1 MDLSKL
7 SDADLEAIAAGRI
20 KDVSTEG
27 LRIITGQKT
36 PLEAAGR
43 AVTETAKTVA
53 EAVTPER
60 PQELMQQIGRQVGL
74 TGRAAVTGTL
84 GLPTMASDALIS
96 LINKIGGQNIQ
107 LPSQAQQQLLTQA
120 GLPEPATAQE
130 RVVSDIAGAG
140 FGVLGGYGLG
150 RALPGSLVTPPSPT
164 QAIERFA
171 PSAAGGQAAKEL
183 LTQSPSFQIGSGAAA
198 ATAAGLGREEGAGPI
213 EQIALG
219 MGAGVLAPSV
229 GSAATLAAQRAATGG
244 RELVRPFTESG
255 REVIVGNVL
264 RQLAREPE
272 TAIQRMEGYQPQVPG
287 YQPTT
292 AQASRDIGLAGAVP
306 MARGLDVTGR
316 FPAQQIQANQARMAV
331 LDRIAK
337 NDKAVADAIAKREEV
352 TAPLRE
358 QAFAKSTVTPE
369 IFGSAITLN
378 VNKVIDDILAS
389 PPGKRSTVQSVVTDA
404 RDDIARASTPAEL
417 YEIRKDLRAMSEG
430 LLDKSNKGG
439 PNAGAAKA
447 AKPQLEQIIK
457 AVDETIEAAAPG
469 YRDYLRQYAAAST
482 GIERMQA
489 AQKFR
494 REVLGTV
501 PVVTDPSNV
510 AEYMLMQPKF
520 VKAIRDAEADK
531 QLSGLSKT
539 QLAVLKRVGQD
550 LDEGA
555 ITRLTAEPGSNTFKN
570 LSIANVVGS
579 IIGKQMFGEIPAAAQ
594 KGAGGAMA
602 LNFLYGAPDDAIRA
616 VIVDAMLDPKL
627 AARMMRRATN
637 AELIPISQELQR
649 RALRLGYGQVF
660 GLTPE

>member
-43 AVTETAKTVA
+43 AVTETAKSVA

-306 MARGLDVTGR
+306 MVRGLDETGR

-331 LDRIAK
+331 LDRLAK
-337 NDKAVADAIAKREEV
+337 DEQALAAAFAKREEV
-352 TAPLRE
+352 TGPLRE
-358 QAFAKSTVTPE
+358 AAFDRYTGTPE
-369 IFGSAITLN
+369 DF
-378 VNKVIDDILAS
+378 AS
-389 PPGKRSTVQSVVTDA
+389 RVQSVRDQIVSVLQSPEGKRLPVKEAMTFALRQLDDDVTDPRTLYA
-404 RDDIARASTPAEL
+404 IKQNIQDAAFGKYDKEKGVMKLAKGEL
-417 YEIRKDLRAMSEG
+417 QGI
-430 LLDKSNKGG
+430 
-439 PNAGAAKA
+439 AKA
-447 AKPQLEQIIK
+447 IDDQIEP
-457 AVDETIEAAAPG
+457 VAPG
-469 YRDYLRQYAAAST
+469 YKDYLRKYSAATKGIQSMEEAQAFRTTVQGTAPIVLDESTQYMIS
-482 GIERMQA
+482 Q
-489 AQKFR
+489 
-494 REVLGTV
+494 
-501 PVVTDPSNV
+501 PS
-510 AEYMLMQPKF
+510 F
-520 VKAIRDAEADK
+520 VRALRNIGDDTK
-531 QLSGLSKT
+531 LSKT
-539 QLAVLKRVGQD
+539 QIALLQRVGKD

-570 LSIANVVGS
+570 MSIANFIGAS
-579 IIGKQMFGEIPAAAQ
+579 IGKQMFGEVPAAMRQ
-594 KGAGGAMA
+594 GALAFNWLFSG
-602 LNFLYGAPDDAIRA
+602 PDDKIREI
-616 VIVDAMLDPKL
+616 IVDAMLDPKL
-627 AARMMRRATN
+627 AARMMRRANN

-649 RALRLGYGQVF
+649 RAMRLGYGSVF
-660 GLTPE
+660 GLNPE

>member
-20 KDVSTEG
+20 QDVSTKG
-27 LRIITGQKT
+27 LRIIAGEKT
-36 PLEAAGR
+36 PVEAVGGALESGAK
-43 AVTETAKTVA
+43 AVK
-53 EAVTPER
+53 EAVTPTN
-60 PQELMQQIGRQVGL
+60 PQEIASQIGRQLGL
-74 TGRAAVTGTL
+74 TGRAAVTGVL
-84 GLPTMASDALIS
+84 GLPAMASDALIS
-96 LINKIGGQNIQ
+96 LINKISGQNIP

-120 GLPEPATAQE
+120 GLPEPATPQE

-150 RALPGSLVTPPSPT
+150 RALPGTLVTPPLPT

-213 EQIALG
+213 EQVALG

-244 RELVRPFTESG
+244 KELVRPFTEAG

-272 TAIQRMEGYQPQVPG
+272 AAIQRMESYQPGVPG

-306 MARGLDVTGR
+306 AVRALDETGR

-331 LDRIAK
+331 LDRLAK
-337 NDKAVADAIAKREEV
+337 DADALQSAIAKRDEV

-358 QAFAKSTVTPE
+358 QAFAKSQVTPE
-369 IFGSAITLN
+369 MFGSVIALN
-378 VNKVIDDILAS
+378 VGKTIDDILAS
-389 PPGKRSTVQSVVTDA
+389 PAGKRGTVEKAMEFAKSRV
-404 RDDIARASTPAEL
+404 ARATTPQEL
-417 YEIRKDLRAMSEG
+417 YEVRKDLRDAAQG
-430 LLDKSNKGG
+430 LLDREGSAYGLAKG
-439 PNAGAAKA
+439 
-447 AKPQLEQIIK
+447 QLEQVIRS
-457 AVDETIEAAAPG
+457 VDDAIDAAAPG
-469 YRDYLRQYAAAST
+469 YKDYLQKYASASR
-482 GIERMQA
+482 GIEKLEA
-489 AQKFR
+489 AQQFR
-494 REVLGTV
+494 GKVVGTV
-501 PVVTDPSNV
+501 PIVTEPSSV
-510 AEYMLMQPKF
+510 GEYMISQPKF
-520 VKAIRDAEADK
+520 VNAIRAAEKETD
-531 QLSGLSKT
+531 LSKT
-539 QLAVLKRVGQD
+539 QLAVLKRVAQD
-550 LDEGA
+550 LDDGS

-570 LSIANVVGS
+570 ISVANFIGQS
-579 IIGKQMFGEIPAAAQ
+579 MGKQMFGEVPGVMQ
-594 KGAGGAMA
+594 KGALAF
-602 LNFLYGAPDDAIRA
+602 NWLYAGPDDAIRA
-616 VIVDAMLDPKL
+616 VLVDAMLDPKL

>member
-1 MDLSKL
+1 MMDLTKL

-60 PQELMQQIGRQVGL
+60 PQELMQQIGRQLGL

-120 GLPEPATAQE
+120 GLPEPATPQE

-150 RALPGSLVTPPSPT
+150 RALPGTLVTPPSPT

-183 LTQSPSFQIGSGAAA
+183 LTQSPAFQIGSGAAA

-244 RELVRPFTESG
+244 RELVRPFTEAG

-272 TAIQRMEGYQPQVPG
+272 TAIQRMESYQPGVPG

-306 MARGLDVTGR
+306 AVRALDETGR

-331 LDRIAK
+331 LDRLAK
-337 NDKAVADAIAKREEV
+337 DAETLQGAIAKRDEV

-369 IFGSAITLN
+369 MFGSVISLN
-378 VNKVIDDILAS
+378 VGKTIDDILAS
-389 PPGKRSTVQSVVTDA
+389 PAGKRGTVEKAMEFA
-404 RDDIARASTPAEL
+404 RSRVARATTPQEL
-417 YEIRKDLRAMSEG
+417 YEVRKDLRDAAQG
-430 LLDKSNKGG
+430 LLDREGSAYGLAKG
-439 PNAGAAKA
+439 
-447 AKPQLEQIIK
+447 QLEQVIRS
-457 AVDETIEAAAPG
+457 VDDAIDSAAPG
-469 YRDYLRQYAAAST
+469 YKDYLQKYAAASR
-482 GIERMQA
+482 GIERLEA
-489 AQKFR
+489 AQQFR
-494 REVLGTV
+494 GKVLGTV
-501 PVVTDPSNV
+501 PIVTEPSSV
-510 AEYMLMQPKF
+510 GEYMISQPKF
-520 VKAIRDAEADK
+520 VNAIRAAEKETD
-531 QLSGLSKT
+531 LSKT
-539 QLAVLKRVGQD
+539 QLAVVKRVAQD
-550 LDEGA
+550 LDEGS

-570 LSIANVVGS
+570 ISIANFIGQS
-579 IIGKQMFGEIPAAAQ
+579 MGKQMFGEVPGVMQ
-594 KGAGGAMA
+594 KGALAF
-602 LNFLYGAPDDAIRA
+602 NWLYAGPDDAIRA
-616 VIVDAMLDPKL
+616 VLVDAMLDPKL

-660 GLTPE
+660 GLIPE

>member
-60 PQELMQQIGRQVGL
+60 PQELMQQIGRQLGL

-120 GLPEPATAQE
+120 GLPEPATPQE

-183 LTQSPSFQIGSGAAA
+183 LTQSPAFQIGSGAAA

-229 GSAATLAAQRAATGG
+229 GSAATVAAQRAATGG
-244 RELVRPFTESG
+244 KELVRPFTEAG

-272 TAIQRMEGYQPQVPG
+272 TAIQRMESYQPGVPG

-306 MARGLDVTGR
+306 AVRALDETGR

-331 LDRIAK
+331 LDRLAK
-337 NDKAVADAIAKREEV
+337 DAETLQGAIAKRDEV

-369 IFGSAITLN
+369 MFGSVISLN
-378 VNKVIDDILAS
+378 VGKTIDDILAS
-389 PPGKRSTVQSVVTDA
+389 PAGKRGTVEKAMEFA
-404 RDDIARASTPAEL
+404 RSRVARATTPQEL
-417 YEIRKDLRAMSEG
+417 YEVRKDLRDAAQG
-430 LLDKSNKGG
+430 LLDREGSAYGLAKG
-439 PNAGAAKA
+439 
-447 AKPQLEQIIK
+447 QLEQVIRS
-457 AVDETIEAAAPG
+457 VDDAIDSAAPG
-469 YRDYLRQYAAAST
+469 YKDYLQKYAAASR
-482 GIERMQA
+482 GIERLEA
-489 AQKFR
+489 AQQFR
-494 REVLGTV
+494 GKVLGTV
-501 PVVTDPSNV
+501 PIVTEPSSV
-510 AEYMLMQPKF
+510 GEYMISQPKF
-520 VKAIRDAEADK
+520 VNAIRAAEKETD
-531 QLSGLSKT
+531 LSKT
-539 QLAVLKRVGQD
+539 QLAVVKRVAQD
-550 LDEGA
+550 LDEGS

-570 LSIANVVGS
+570 ISIANFIGQS
-579 IIGKQMFGEIPAAAQ
+579 MGKQMFGEVPAVMQ
-594 KGAGGAMA
+594 KGAMSF
-602 LNFLYGAPDDAIRA
+602 NWLYSGPDEMIRA
-616 VIVDAMLDPKL
+616 VLVDAMLDPKL

>member
-1 MDLSKL
+1 
-7 SDADLEAIAAGRI
+7 
-20 KDVSTEG
+20 
-27 LRIITGQKT
+27 
-36 PLEAAGR
+36 
-43 AVTETAKTVA
+43 
-53 EAVTPER
+53 
-60 PQELMQQIGRQVGL
+60 MQQIGRQLGL

-120 GLPEPATAQE
+120 GLPEPATPQE

-150 RALPGSLVTPPSPT
+150 RALPGTLVTPPSPT

-306 MARGLDVTGR
+306 MVRGLDETGR

-331 LDRIAK
+331 LDRLAK
-337 NDKAVADAIAKREEV
+337 DEQALAAAFAKREEV
-352 TAPLRE
+352 TDPLRE
-358 QAFAKSTVTPE
+358 AAFDRYTGTPE
-369 IFGSAITLN
+369 DF
-378 VNKVIDDILAS
+378 AS
-389 PPGKRSTVQSVVTDA
+389 RVQSVRDQIVSVLQSPEGKRLPVKEAMTFALRQLDDDVTDPRTLYA
-404 RDDIARASTPAEL
+404 IKQNIQDAAFGKYDKEKGVMKLAKGEL
-417 YEIRKDLRAMSEG
+417 QGI
-430 LLDKSNKGG
+430 
-439 PNAGAAKA
+439 AKA
-447 AKPQLEQIIK
+447 IDDQIEP
-457 AVDETIEAAAPG
+457 VAPG
-469 YRDYLRQYAAAST
+469 YKDYLRKYSAATKGIQSMEEAQAFRTTVQGTAPIVLDESTQYMIS
-482 GIERMQA
+482 Q
-489 AQKFR
+489 
-494 REVLGTV
+494 
-501 PVVTDPSNV
+501 PS
-510 AEYMLMQPKF
+510 F
-520 VKAIRDAEADK
+520 VRALRNIGDDTK
-531 QLSGLSKT
+531 LSKT
-539 QLAVLKRVGQD
+539 QIALLQRVGRD

-570 LSIANVVGS
+570 MSIANFIGAS
-579 IIGKQMFGEIPAAAQ
+579 IGKQMFGEVPAAMRQ
-594 KGAGGAMA
+594 GALAFNWLFSG
-602 LNFLYGAPDDAIRA
+602 PDDKIREI
-616 VIVDAMLDPKL
+616 IVDAMLDPKL
-627 AARMMRRATN
+627 AARMMRRANN

-649 RALRLGYGQVF
+649 RAMRLGYGSVF
-660 GLTPE
+660 GLNPE

>member
-1 MDLSKL
+1 MMDLTKL

-60 PQELMQQIGRQVGL
+60 PQELMQQIGRQLGL

-120 GLPEPATAQE
+120 GLPEPATPQE

-150 RALPGSLVTPPSPT
+150 RALPGTLVTPPSPT

-183 LTQSPSFQIGSGAAA
+183 LTQSPAFQIGSGAAA

-229 GSAATLAAQRAATGG
+229 GSAATVAAQRAATGG
-244 RELVRPFTESG
+244 RELVRPFTEAG

-272 TAIQRMEGYQPQVPG
+272 TAIQRMESYQPGVPG

-306 MARGLDVTGR
+306 AVRALDETGR

-331 LDRIAK
+331 LDRLAK
-337 NDKAVADAIAKREEV
+337 DAETLQAAKVKRDEV
-352 TAPLRE
+352 TTPLRE
-358 QAFAKSTVTPE
+358 QAFAQAQVTPE
-369 IFGSAITLN
+369 TFGSAIALN
-378 VNKVIDDILAS
+378 VNKTIEDILAS
-389 PPGKRSTVQSVVTDA
+389 PVGKRSTVQQVMRDA
-404 RDDIARASTPAEL
+404 QKDISRATTPEEL
-417 YEIRKDLRAMSEG
+417 YEIRKDLRIAAQG
-430 LLDKSNKGG
+430 LLSKTEAGG
-439 PNAGAAKA
+439 PSADAFKA
-447 AKPQLEQIIK
+447 AKPQLEQVIRS
-457 AVDETIEAAAPG
+457 VDETIESAAPG
-469 YRDYLRQYAAAST
+469 YKNYLDKYASASR
-482 GIERMQA
+482 GITRLEA
-489 AQKFR
+489 AQEFR
-494 REVLGTV
+494 GKVLGTT
-501 PVVTDPSNV
+501 PIVTEPT
-510 AEYMLMQPKF
+510 AAGEYMISQPKF
-520 VKAIRDAEADK
+520 VNAIRAAEKETD
-531 QLSGLSKT
+531 LSKMMSKT
-539 QLAVLKRVGQD
+539 QMAVVKRVAQD
-550 LDEGA
+550 LDEGS

-570 LSIANVVGS
+570 ISIANFIGQS
-579 IIGKQMFGEIPAAAQ
+579 MGKQMFGEVPGVMQ
-594 KGAGGAMA
+594 KGALAF
-602 LNFLYGAPDDAIRA
+602 NWLYAGPDDAIRA
-616 VIVDAMLDPKL
+616 VLVDAMLDPKL

>member
-1 MDLSKL
+1 MDLTKL

-60 PQELMQQIGRQVGL
+60 PQELMQQIGRQLGL

-120 GLPEPATAQE
+120 GLPEPATPQE

-150 RALPGSLVTPPSPT
+150 RALPGTLVTPPSPT

-183 LTQSPSFQIGSGAAA
+183 LTQSPAFQIGSGAAA

-244 RELVRPFTESG
+244 RELVRPFTEAG

-272 TAIQRMEGYQPQVPG
+272 TAIQRMESYQPKVPG

-306 MARGLDVTGR
+306 AVRALDETGR

-331 LDRIAK
+331 LDRLAK
-337 NDKAVADAIAKREEV
+337 DAETLQGAIAKRDEV

-369 IFGSAITLN
+369 MFGSVISLN
-378 VNKVIDDILAS
+378 VGKTIDDILAS
-389 PPGKRSTVQSVVTDA
+389 PAGKRGTVEKAMEFA
-404 RDDIARASTPAEL
+404 RSRVARATTPQEL
-417 YEIRKDLRAMSEG
+417 YEVRKDLRDAAQG
-430 LLDKSNKGG
+430 LLDREGSAYGLAKG
-439 PNAGAAKA
+439 
-447 AKPQLEQIIK
+447 QLEQVIRS
-457 AVDETIEAAAPG
+457 VDDAIDSAAPG
-469 YRDYLRQYAAAST
+469 YKDYLQKYAAASR
-482 GIERMQA
+482 GIERLEA
-489 AQKFR
+489 AQQFR
-494 REVLGTV
+494 GKVLGTV
-501 PVVTDPSNV
+501 PIVTEPSSV
-510 AEYMLMQPKF
+510 GEYMISQPKF
-520 VKAIRDAEADK
+520 VNAIRAAEKETD
-531 QLSGLSKT
+531 LSKT
-539 QLAVLKRVGQD
+539 QLAVVKRVAQD
-550 LDEGA
+550 LDEGS

-570 LSIANVVGS
+570 ISIANFIGQS
-579 IIGKQMFGEIPAAAQ
+579 MGKQMFGEVPGVMQ
-594 KGAGGAMA
+594 KGALAF
-602 LNFLYGAPDDAIRA
+602 NWLYAGPDDAIRA
-616 VIVDAMLDPKL
+616 VLVDAMLDPKL

-660 GLTPE
+660 GLIPE

>member
-1 MDLSKL
+1 MMDLSKL

-43 AVTETAKTVA
+43 AVTETAKSVA

-272 TAIQRMEGYQPQVPG
+272 TAIQRMESYQPGVPG

-306 MARGLDVTGR
+306 AVRALDETGR
-316 FPAQQIQANQARMAV
+316 FPAQQIQANQARMVV
-331 LDRIAK
+331 LDRLAK
-337 NDKAVADAIAKREEV
+337 DAETLQGAIAKRDEV

-369 IFGSAITLN
+369 MFGSVISLN
-378 VNKVIDDILAS
+378 VGKTIDDILAS
-389 PPGKRSTVQSVVTDA
+389 PAGKRGTVEKAMEFA
-404 RDDIARASTPAEL
+404 RSRVARATTPQEL
-417 YEIRKDLRAMSEG
+417 YEVRKDLRDAAQG
-430 LLDKSNKGG
+430 LLDREGSAYGLAKG
-439 PNAGAAKA
+439 
-447 AKPQLEQIIK
+447 QLEQVIRS
-457 AVDETIEAAAPG
+457 VDDAIDSAAPG
-469 YRDYLRQYAAAST
+469 YKDYLQKYAAASR
-482 GIERMQA
+482 GIERLEA
-489 AQKFR
+489 AQQFR
-494 REVLGTV
+494 GKVLGTV
-501 PVVTDPSNV
+501 PIVTEPSSV
-510 AEYMLMQPKF
+510 GEYMISQPKF
-520 VKAIRDAEADK
+520 VNAIRAAEKETD
-531 QLSGLSKT
+531 LSKT
-539 QLAVLKRVGQD
+539 QLAVVKRVAQD
-550 LDEGA
+550 LDEGS

-570 LSIANVVGS
+570 ISIANFLGQS
-579 IIGKQMFGEIPAAAQ
+579 MGKQMFGEVPGVMQ
-594 KGAGGAMA
+594 KGALAF
-602 LNFLYGAPDDAIRA
+602 NWLYAGPDDAIRA
-616 VIVDAMLDPKL
+616 VLVDAMLDPKL

-637 AELIPISQELQR
+637 AELIPISKELQR

>member
-1 MDLSKL
+1 MDLTKL

-60 PQELMQQIGRQVGL
+60 PQELMQQIGRQLGL

-120 GLPEPATAQE
+120 GLPEPATPQE

-150 RALPGSLVTPPSPT
+150 RALPGTLVTPPSPT

-183 LTQSPSFQIGSGAAA
+183 LTQSPAFQIGSGAAA

-244 RELVRPFTESG
+244 RELVRPFTEAG

-272 TAIQRMEGYQPQVPG
+272 TAIQRMESYQPGVPG

-306 MARGLDVTGR
+306 AVRALDETGR

-331 LDRIAK
+331 LDRLAK
-337 NDKAVADAIAKREEV
+337 DAETLQGAIAKRDEV

-369 IFGSAITLN
+369 MFGSVISLN
-378 VNKVIDDILAS
+378 VGKTIDDILAS
-389 PPGKRSTVQSVVTDA
+389 PAGKRGTVEKAMEFA
-404 RDDIARASTPAEL
+404 RSRVARATTPQEL
-417 YEIRKDLRAMSEG
+417 YEVRKDLRDAAQG
-430 LLDKSNKGG
+430 LLDREGSAYGLAKG
-439 PNAGAAKA
+439 
-447 AKPQLEQIIK
+447 QLEQVIRS
-457 AVDETIEAAAPG
+457 VDDAIDSAAPG
-469 YRDYLRQYAAAST
+469 YKDYLQKYAAASR
-482 GIERMQA
+482 GIERLEA
-489 AQKFR
+489 AQQFR
-494 REVLGTV
+494 GKVLGTV
-501 PVVTDPSNV
+501 PIVTEPSSV
-510 AEYMLMQPKF
+510 GEYMISQPKF
-520 VKAIRDAEADK
+520 VNAIRAAEKETD
-531 QLSGLSKT
+531 LSKT
-539 QLAVLKRVGQD
+539 QLAVVKRVAQD
-550 LDEGA
+550 LDEGS

-570 LSIANVVGS
+570 ISIANFIGQS
-579 IIGKQMFGEIPAAAQ
+579 MGKQMFGEVPGVMQ
-594 KGAGGAMA
+594 KGALAF
-602 LNFLYGAPDDAIRA
+602 NWLYAGPDDAIRA
-616 VIVDAMLDPKL
+616 VLVDAMLDPKL

-660 GLTPE
+660 GLIPE

>member
-1 MDLSKL
+1 MMDLSKL

-43 AVTETAKTVA
+43 AVTETAKSVA

-306 MARGLDVTGR
+306 MVRGLDETGR

-331 LDRIAK
+331 LDRLAK
-337 NDKAVADAIAKREEV
+337 DEQALAAAFAKREEV
-352 TAPLRE
+352 TGPLRE
-358 QAFAKSTVTPE
+358 AAFDRYTGTPE
-369 IFGSAITLN
+369 DF
-378 VNKVIDDILAS
+378 AS
-389 PPGKRSTVQSVVTDA
+389 RVQSVRDQIVSVLQSPEGKRLPVKEAMTFALRQLDDDVTDPRTLYA
-404 RDDIARASTPAEL
+404 IKQNIQDAAFGKYDKEKGVMKLAKGEL
-417 YEIRKDLRAMSEG
+417 QGI
-430 LLDKSNKGG
+430 
-439 PNAGAAKA
+439 AKA
-447 AKPQLEQIIK
+447 IDDQIEP
-457 AVDETIEAAAPG
+457 VAPG
-469 YRDYLRQYAAAST
+469 YKDYLRKYSAATKGIQSMEEAQAFRTTVQGTAPIVLDESTQYMIS
-482 GIERMQA
+482 Q
-489 AQKFR
+489 
-494 REVLGTV
+494 
-501 PVVTDPSNV
+501 PS
-510 AEYMLMQPKF
+510 F
-520 VKAIRDAEADK
+520 VRALRNIGDDTK
-531 QLSGLSKT
+531 LSKT
-539 QLAVLKRVGQD
+539 QIALLQRVGKD

-570 LSIANVVGS
+570 MSIANFIGAS
-579 IIGKQMFGEIPAAAQ
+579 IGKQMFGEVPAAMRQ
-594 KGAGGAMA
+594 GALAFNWLFSG
-602 LNFLYGAPDDAIRA
+602 PDDKIREI
-616 VIVDAMLDPKL
+616 IVDAMLDPKL
-627 AARMMRRATN
+627 AARMMRRANN

-649 RALRLGYGQVF
+649 RAMRLGYGSVF
-660 GLTPE
+660 GLNPE

>member
-43 AVTETAKTVA
+43 AVTETAKSVA

-306 MARGLDVTGR
+306 MVRGLDETGR

-331 LDRIAK
+331 LDRLAK
-337 NDKAVADAIAKREEV
+337 DEQALAAAFAKREEV
-352 TAPLRE
+352 TDPLRE
-358 QAFAKSTVTPE
+358 AAFDRYTGTPE
-369 IFGSAITLN
+369 DF
-378 VNKVIDDILAS
+378 AS
-389 PPGKRSTVQSVVTDA
+389 RVQSVRDKIVSVLQSPEGKRLPVKEAMTFALRQLDDDVTDPRTLYA
-404 RDDIARASTPAEL
+404 IKQNIQDAAFGKYDKEKGVMKLAKGEL
-417 YEIRKDLRAMSEG
+417 QGI
-430 LLDKSNKGG
+430 
-439 PNAGAAKA
+439 AKA
-447 AKPQLEQIIK
+447 IDDQIEP
-457 AVDETIEAAAPG
+457 VAPG
-469 YRDYLRQYAAAST
+469 YKDYLRKYSAATKGIQSMEEAQAFRTTVQGTAPIVLDESTQYMIS
-482 GIERMQA
+482 Q
-489 AQKFR
+489 
-494 REVLGTV
+494 
-501 PVVTDPSNV
+501 PS
-510 AEYMLMQPKF
+510 F
-520 VKAIRDAEADK
+520 VRALRNIGDDTK
-531 QLSGLSKT
+531 LSKT
-539 QLAVLKRVGQD
+539 QIALLQRVGRD

-570 LSIANVVGS
+570 MSIANFIGAS
-579 IIGKQMFGEIPAAAQ
+579 IGKQMFGEVPAAMRQ
-594 KGAGGAMA
+594 GALAFNWLFSG
-602 LNFLYGAPDDAIRA
+602 PDDKIREI
-616 VIVDAMLDPKL
+616 IVDAMLDPKL
-627 AARMMRRATN
+627 AARMMRRANN

-649 RALRLGYGQVF
+649 RAMRLGYGSVF
-660 GLTPE
+660 GLNPE

>member
-1 MDLSKL
+1 MMDLTKL

-60 PQELMQQIGRQVGL
+60 PQELMQQIGRQLGL

-120 GLPEPATAQE
+120 GLPEPATPQE

-150 RALPGSLVTPPSPT
+150 RALPGTLVTPPSPT

-306 MARGLDVTGR
+306 MVRGLDETGR

-331 LDRIAK
+331 LDRLAK
-337 NDKAVADAIAKREEV
+337 DEQALAAAFAKREEV
-352 TAPLRE
+352 TDPLRE
-358 QAFAKSTVTPE
+358 AAFDRYTGTPE
-369 IFGSAITLN
+369 DF
-378 VNKVIDDILAS
+378 AS
-389 PPGKRSTVQSVVTDA
+389 RVQSVRDQIVSVLQSPEGKRLPVKEAMTFALRQLDDDVTDPRTLYA
-404 RDDIARASTPAEL
+404 IKQNIQDAAFGKYDKEKGVMKLAKGEL
-417 YEIRKDLRAMSEG
+417 QGI
-430 LLDKSNKGG
+430 
-439 PNAGAAKA
+439 AKA
-447 AKPQLEQIIK
+447 IDDQIEP
-457 AVDETIEAAAPG
+457 VAPG
-469 YRDYLRQYAAAST
+469 YKDYLRKYSAATKGIQSMEEAQAFRTTVQGTAPIVLDESTQYMIS
-482 GIERMQA
+482 Q
-489 AQKFR
+489 
-494 REVLGTV
+494 
-501 PVVTDPSNV
+501 PS
-510 AEYMLMQPKF
+510 F
-520 VKAIRDAEADK
+520 VRALRNIGDDTK
-531 QLSGLSKT
+531 LSKT
-539 QLAVLKRVGQD
+539 QIALLQRVGRD

-570 LSIANVVGS
+570 MSIANFIGAS
-579 IIGKQMFGEIPAAAQ
+579 IGKQMFGEVPAAMRQ
-594 KGAGGAMA
+594 GALAFNWLFSG
-602 LNFLYGAPDDAIRA
+602 PDDKIREI
-616 VIVDAMLDPKL
+616 IVDAMLDPKL
-627 AARMMRRATN
+627 AARMMRRANN

-649 RALRLGYGQVF
+649 RAMRLGYGSVF
-660 GLTPE
+660 GLNPE

>member
-1 MDLSKL
+1 MMDLTKL

-60 PQELMQQIGRQVGL
+60 PQELMQQIGRQLGL

-120 GLPEPATAQE
+120 GLPEPATPQE

-150 RALPGSLVTPPSPT
+150 RALPGTLVTPPSPT

-183 LTQSPSFQIGSGAAA
+183 LTQSPAFQIGSGAAA

-244 RELVRPFTESG
+244 KELVRPFTEAG

-272 TAIQRMEGYQPQVPG
+272 TAIQRMESYQPKVPG

-306 MARGLDVTGR
+306 AVRALDETGR

-331 LDRIAK
+331 LDRLAK
-337 NDKAVADAIAKREEV
+337 DAETLQGAIAKRDEV

-369 IFGSAITLN
+369 MFGSVISLN
-378 VNKVIDDILAS
+378 VGKTIDDILAS
-389 PPGKRSTVQSVVTDA
+389 PAGKRGTVEKAMEFA
-404 RDDIARASTPAEL
+404 RSRVARATTPQEL
-417 YEIRKDLRAMSEG
+417 YEVRKDLRDAAQG
-430 LLDKSNKGG
+430 LLDREGSAYGLAKG
-439 PNAGAAKA
+439 
-447 AKPQLEQIIK
+447 QLEQVIRS
-457 AVDETIEAAAPG
+457 VDDAIDSAAPG
-469 YRDYLRQYAAAST
+469 YKDYLQKYAAASR
-482 GIERMQA
+482 GIERLEA
-489 AQKFR
+489 AQQFR
-494 REVLGTV
+494 GKVLGTV
-501 PVVTDPSNV
+501 PIVTEPSSV
-510 AEYMLMQPKF
+510 GEYMISQPKF
-520 VKAIRDAEADK
+520 VNAIRAAEKETD
-531 QLSGLSKT
+531 LSKT
-539 QLAVLKRVGQD
+539 QLAVVKRVAQD
-550 LDEGA
+550 LDEGS

-570 LSIANVVGS
+570 ISIANFLGQS
-579 IIGKQMFGEIPAAAQ
+579 MGKQMFGEVPAVMQ
-594 KGAGGAMA
+594 KGAMSF
-602 LNFLYGAPDDAIRA
+602 NWLYSGPDEMIRA
-616 VIVDAMLDPKL
+616 VLVDAMLDPKL

>member
-1 MDLSKL
+1 MMDLTKL

-60 PQELMQQIGRQVGL
+60 PQELMQQIGRQLGL

-120 GLPEPATAQE
+120 GLPEPATPQE

-150 RALPGSLVTPPSPT
+150 RALPGTLVTPPSPT

-183 LTQSPSFQIGSGAAA
+183 LTQSPAFQIGSGAAA

-244 RELVRPFTESG
+244 RELVRPFTEAG

-272 TAIQRMEGYQPQVPG
+272 TAIQRMESYQPKVPG

-306 MARGLDVTGR
+306 AVRALDETGR

-331 LDRIAK
+331 LDRLAK
-337 NDKAVADAIAKREEV
+337 DAETLQGAIAKRDEV

-369 IFGSAITLN
+369 MFGSVISLN
-378 VNKVIDDILAS
+378 VGKTIDDILAS
-389 PPGKRSTVQSVVTDA
+389 PAGKRGTVEKAMEFA
-404 RDDIARASTPAEL
+404 RSRVARATTPQEL
-417 YEIRKDLRAMSEG
+417 YEVRKDLRDAAQG
-430 LLDKSNKGG
+430 LLDREGSAYGLAKG
-439 PNAGAAKA
+439 
-447 AKPQLEQIIK
+447 QLEQVIRS
-457 AVDETIEAAAPG
+457 VDDAIDSAAPG
-469 YRDYLRQYAAAST
+469 YKDYLQKYAAASR
-482 GIERMQA
+482 GIERLEA
-489 AQKFR
+489 AQQFR
-494 REVLGTV
+494 GKVLGTV
-501 PVVTDPSNV
+501 PIVTEPSSV
-510 AEYMLMQPKF
+510 GEYMISQPKF
-520 VKAIRDAEADK
+520 VNAIRAAEKETD
-531 QLSGLSKT
+531 LSKT
-539 QLAVLKRVGQD
+539 QLAVVKRVAQD
-550 LDEGA
+550 LDEGS

-570 LSIANVVGS
+570 ISIANFIGQS
-579 IIGKQMFGEIPAAAQ
+579 MGKQMFGEVPGVMQ
-594 KGAGGAMA
+594 KGALAF
-602 LNFLYGAPDDAIRA
+602 NWLYAGPDDAIRA
-616 VIVDAMLDPKL
+616 VLVDAMLDPKL

-660 GLTPE
+660 GLIPE

>member
-20 KDVSTEG
+20 QDVSTKG
-27 LRIITGQKT
+27 LRIIAGEKT
-36 PLEAAGR
+36 PVEAVGGALESGAK
-43 AVTETAKTVA
+43 AVK
-53 EAVTPER
+53 EAVTPTN
-60 PQELMQQIGRQVGL
+60 PQEIASQIGRQLGL
-74 TGRAAVTGTL
+74 TGRAAVTGVL
-84 GLPTMASDALIS
+84 GLPAMASDALIS
-96 LINKIGGQNIQ
+96 LINKISGQNIP

-120 GLPEPATAQE
+120 GLPEPATPQE

-150 RALPGSLVTPPSPT
+150 RALPGTLVTPPSPT

-213 EQIALG
+213 EQVALG

-244 RELVRPFTESG
+244 KELVRPFTEAG

-272 TAIQRMEGYQPQVPG
+272 AAIQRMESYQPGVPG

-306 MARGLDVTGR
+306 AVRALDETGR

-331 LDRIAK
+331 LDRLAK
-337 NDKAVADAIAKREEV
+337 DADALQSAIAKRDEV

-358 QAFAKSTVTPE
+358 QAFAKSQVTPE
-369 IFGSAITLN
+369 MFGSVIALN
-378 VNKVIDDILAS
+378 VGKTIDDILAS
-389 PPGKRSTVQSVVTDA
+389 PAGKRGTVEKAMEFAKSRV
-404 RDDIARASTPAEL
+404 ARATTPQEL
-417 YEIRKDLRAMSEG
+417 YEVRKDLRDAAQG
-430 LLDKSNKGG
+430 LLDREGSAYGLAKG
-439 PNAGAAKA
+439 
-447 AKPQLEQIIK
+447 QLEQVIRS
-457 AVDETIEAAAPG
+457 VDDAIDAAAPG
-469 YRDYLRQYAAAST
+469 YKDYLQKYASASR
-482 GIERMQA
+482 GIEKLEA
-489 AQKFR
+489 AQQFR
-494 REVLGTV
+494 GKVVGTV
-501 PVVTDPSNV
+501 PIVTEPSSV
-510 AEYMLMQPKF
+510 GEYMISQPKF
-520 VKAIRDAEADK
+520 VNAIRAAEKETD
-531 QLSGLSKT
+531 LSKT
-539 QLAVLKRVGQD
+539 QLAVLKRVAQD
-550 LDEGA
+550 LDDGS

-570 LSIANVVGS
+570 ISVANFIGQS
-579 IIGKQMFGEIPAAAQ
+579 MGKQMFGEVPGVMQ
-594 KGAGGAMA
+594 KGALAF
-602 LNFLYGAPDDAIRA
+602 NWLYAGPDDAIRA
-616 VIVDAMLDPKL
+616 VLVDAMLDPKL

>member
-20 KDVSTEG
+20 KDVSAEG

-43 AVTETAKTVA
+43 AVTETAKNVA

-120 GLPEPATAQE
+120 GLPEPVTAQE

-244 RELVRPFTESG
+244 KELVRPFTESG

-306 MARGLDVTGR
+306 AVRALDETGR
-316 FPAQQIQANQARMAV
+316 FPAQQIQANQARMTI
-331 LDRIAK
+331 LDRLAK
-337 NDKAVADAIAKREEV
+337 DAEAVQSAIAKREEV

-358 QAFAKSTVTPE
+358 QAFAKSSVTPE
-369 IFGSAITLN
+369 TFGSVISLN
-378 VNKVIDDILAS
+378 VGKTIDDILAS
-389 PPGKRSTVQSVVTDA
+389 PAGKRGTVEKAMEFAKSRV
-404 RDDIARASTPAEL
+404 ARATTPQEL
-417 YEIRKDLRAMSEG
+417 YEVRKDLRDAAQG
-430 LLDKSNKGG
+430 LLDKEGSAYGLAKG
-439 PNAGAAKA
+439 
-447 AKPQLEQIIK
+447 QLEQVIRS
-457 AVDETIEAAAPG
+457 VDDAIDAAAPG
-469 YRDYLRQYAAAST
+469 YKNYLQKYAAASR
-482 GIERMQA
+482 GIERLEA
-489 AQKFR
+489 AQQFR
-494 REVLGTV
+494 GKVVSTT
-501 PVVTDPSNV
+501 PVVTEPSLV
-510 AEYMLMQPKF
+510 GEYLISQPKF
-520 VKAIRDAEADK
+520 VNAIRAAEKETD
-531 QLSGLSKT
+531 LSKT
-539 QLAVLKRVGQD
+539 QLAVLKRVAQD
-550 LDEGA
+550 LDEGS

-570 LSIANVVGS
+570 ISIANFIGQS
-579 IIGKQMFGEIPAAAQ
+579 MGKQMFGEVPSVMQ
-594 KGAGGAMA
+594 KGALAF
-602 LNFLYGAPDDAIRA
+602 NWLYTGPDDAIRA
-616 VIVDAMLDPKL
+616 VLVDSMLDPKL

>member
-1 MDLSKL
+1 MMDLSKL

-43 AVTETAKTVA
+43 AVTETAKSVA

-272 TAIQRMEGYQPQVPG
+272 TAIQRMESYQPGVPG

-306 MARGLDVTGR
+306 AVRALDETGR
-316 FPAQQIQANQARMAV
+316 FPAQQIQANQARMVV
-331 LDRIAK
+331 LDRLAK
-337 NDKAVADAIAKREEV
+337 DAETLQGAIAKRDEV

-369 IFGSAITLN
+369 MFGSVISLN
-378 VNKVIDDILAS
+378 VGKTIDDIIAS
-389 PPGKRSTVQSVVTDA
+389 PAGKRGTVEKAMEFA
-404 RDDIARASTPAEL
+404 RSRVARATTPQEL
-417 YEIRKDLRAMSEG
+417 YEVRKDLRDAAQG
-430 LLDKSNKGG
+430 LLDREGSAYGLAKG
-439 PNAGAAKA
+439 
-447 AKPQLEQIIK
+447 QLEQVIRS
-457 AVDETIEAAAPG
+457 VDDAIDSAAPG
-469 YRDYLRQYAAAST
+469 YKDYLQKYAAASR
-482 GIERMQA
+482 GIERLEA
-489 AQKFR
+489 AQQFR
-494 REVLGTV
+494 GKVLGTV
-501 PVVTDPSNV
+501 PIVTEPSSV
-510 AEYMLMQPKF
+510 GEYMISQPKF
-520 VKAIRDAEADK
+520 VNAIRAAEKETD
-531 QLSGLSKT
+531 LSKT
-539 QLAVLKRVGQD
+539 QLAVVKRVAQD
-550 LDEGA
+550 LDEGS

-570 LSIANVVGS
+570 ISIANFLGQS
-579 IIGKQMFGEIPAAAQ
+579 MGKQMFGEVPGVMQ
-594 KGAGGAMA
+594 KGALAF
-602 LNFLYGAPDDAIRA
+602 NWLYAGPDDAIRA
-616 VIVDAMLDPKL
+616 VLVDAMLDPKL

-637 AELIPISQELQR
+637 AELIPISKELQR

>member
-306 MARGLDVTGR
+306 MVRGLDETGR

-331 LDRIAK
+331 LDRLAK
-337 NDKAVADAIAKREEV
+337 DEQALAAAFAKREEV
-352 TAPLRE
+352 TDPLRE
-358 QAFAKSTVTPE
+358 AAFDRYTGTPE
-369 IFGSAITLN
+369 DF
-378 VNKVIDDILAS
+378 AS
-389 PPGKRSTVQSVVTDA
+389 RVQSVRDQIVSVLQSPEGKRLPVKEAMTFALRQLDDDVTDPRTLYA
-404 RDDIARASTPAEL
+404 IKQNIQDAAFGKYDKEKGVMKLAKGEL
-417 YEIRKDLRAMSEG
+417 QGI
-430 LLDKSNKGG
+430 
-439 PNAGAAKA
+439 AKA
-447 AKPQLEQIIK
+447 IDDQIEP
-457 AVDETIEAAAPG
+457 VAPG
-469 YRDYLRQYAAAST
+469 YKDYLRKYSAATKGIQSMEEAQAFRTTVQGTAPIVLDESTQYMIS
-482 GIERMQA
+482 Q
-489 AQKFR
+489 
-494 REVLGTV
+494 
-501 PVVTDPSNV
+501 PS
-510 AEYMLMQPKF
+510 F
-520 VKAIRDAEADK
+520 VRALRNIGDDTK
-531 QLSGLSKT
+531 LSKT
-539 QLAVLKRVGQD
+539 QIALLQRVGRD

-570 LSIANVVGS
+570 MSIANFIGAS
-579 IIGKQMFGEIPAAAQ
+579 IGKQMFGEVPAAMRQ
-594 KGAGGAMA
+594 GALAFNWLFSG
-602 LNFLYGAPDDAIRA
+602 PDDKIREI
-616 VIVDAMLDPKL
+616 IVDAMLDPKL
-627 AARMMRRATN
+627 AARMMRRANN

-649 RALRLGYGQVF
+649 RAMRLGYGSVF
-660 GLTPE
+660 GLNPE